1 MKDSA
6 VRLREISRARDTLKL
21 APGLAAGVPI
31 STDVAASEPAVIG
44 AIRIGTEM
52 SVRIDGAPSPSREAH
67 EGRWR
72 AGCRLRAWIGPLLT
86 GLAEGFVDQSSEGF
100 GFCGAF
106 ASVLVG
112 FKGQRERGG
121 WLVGPPDM
129 NQETENEQSNQKE
142 LVK

>member
-44 AIRIGTEM
+44 AIRIGTE
-52 SVRIDGAPSPSREAH
+52 VRVRVDGAPSPSGEGH
-67 EGRWR
+67 DGRWR
-72 AGCRLRAWIGPLLT
+72 AERRLGVWIGPLLT
-86 GLAEGFVDQSSEGF
+86 GLAEGLVDQSGEGF
-100 GFCGAF
+100 GFFGAF
-106 ASVLVG
+106 ASALVG
-112 FKGQRERGG
+112 FKGQLGRGG

-129 NQETENEQSNQKE
+129 H
-142 LVK
+142 